1 MNTANDI
8 VKLAV
13 DNYHG
18 NVKNFSADESNEVLR
33 KALVDLNGGSDKIT
47 YKTLRNGASNGLF
60 EIIEE
65 VLTKTV
71 IEGLT
76 SNDFFNQ
83 MVEFRNI
90 ALGDTNVFWVEN
102 ANLFRVDEIAEGHQG
117 VRRQRIENGVQIPI
131 ETRLYACKIYEELNR
146 ILAGRVD
153 FNTMINRVSES
164 FERKLLDEVYRV
176 WAGLT
181 TNDLGGQAYFPVYV
195 PAAGNYDEDTLLDII
210 AHVEAA
216 SGGQQVTIMGT
227 KRALRNLAPSI
238 QGPDSKSDIYNLG
251 YYGKFFGSDVMAL
264 PQRHQV
270 GSTNFILPDNE
281 LTIVASTAEK
291 PIKCVTEGDTLIIQG
306 NPIDH
311 GDLTQTYF
319 AAQRFGLGVVA
330 SGFTGIGKYQFT

>member
-1 MNTANDI
+1 MNTMNDI

-18 NVKNFSADESNEVLR
+18 TVKNFSADESNEVLR

-65 VLTKTV
+65 ILTRTV
-71 IEGLT
+71 NEGLT
-76 SNDFFNQ
+76 GNEFFNQ

-90 ALGDTNVFWVEN
+90 ALGDTNVFWVED

-117 VRRQRIENGVQIPI
+117 VRRQRIEGGTEVPI
-131 ETRLYACKIYEELNR
+131 NTRLYACKIYEELNR

-153 FNTMINRVSES
+153 FNSMINRVSES
-164 FERKLLDEVYRV
+164 FQQKLLNDIYKV
-176 WAGLT
+176 WISLT
-181 TNDLGGQAYFPVYV
+181 ADQLGGQVYF
-195 PAAGNYDEDTLLDII
+195 PAAGSYDEDTLLDII

-238 QGPDSKSDIYNLG
+238 QGAESKSDLYNLG
-251 YYGKFFGSDVMAL
+251 YYGKFYSSDVVAL
-264 PQRHQV
+264 PQRHAV
-270 GSTNFILPDNE
+270 GTTNFILPDNE
-281 LTIVASTAEK
+281 LTIVASTTDK
-291 PIKCVTEGDTLIIQG
+291 PIKCVTEGDSLIIQG
-306 NPIDH
+306 NPLDH

-319 AAQRFGLGVVA
+319 CAQRYGLGVVT

>member
-1 MNTANDI
+1 MNTMNDI

-18 NVKNFSADESNEVLR
+18 TVKNFSADESNEVLR

-47 YKTLRNGASNGLF
+47 YKTLRSGASNGLF

-65 VLTKTV
+65 ILTRTV
-71 IEGLT
+71 NEGLT
-76 SNDFFNQ
+76 GNEFFNQ

-90 ALGDTNVFWVEN
+90 ALGDTNVFWVED

-117 VRRQRIENGVQIPI
+117 VRRQRIEGGTEVPI
-131 ETRLYACKIYEELNR
+131 NTRLYACKIYEELNR

-153 FNTMINRVSES
+153 FNSMINRVSES
-164 FERKLLDEVYRV
+164 FQQKLLNDIYKV
-176 WAGLT
+176 WISLT
-181 TNDLGGQAYFPVYV
+181 ADQLGGQVYF
-195 PAAGNYDEDTLLDII
+195 PAAGSYDEDTLLDII
-210 AHVEAA
+210 THVEAA

-238 QGPDSKSDIYNLG
+238 QGAESKSDLYNLG
-251 YYGKFFGSDVMAL
+251 YYGKFYSSDVVAL
-264 PQRHQV
+264 PQRHAV
-270 GSTNFILPDNE
+270 GTTNFILPDNE
-281 LTIVASTAEK
+281 LTIVASTTDK
-291 PIKCVTEGDTLIIQG
+291 PIKCVTEGDSLIIQG
-306 NPIDH
+306 NPLDH

-319 AAQRFGLGVVA
+319 CAQRYGLGVVT

>member
-18 NVKNFSADESNEVLR
+18 TVKNFSADESNEVLR

-65 VLTKTV
+65 ILTRTV
-71 IEGLT
+71 NEGLT
-76 SNDFFNQ
+76 GNEFFNQ

-90 ALGDTNVFWVEN
+90 ALGDTNVFWVED

-117 VRRQRIENGVQIPI
+117 VRRQRIEGGTEVPI
-131 ETRLYACKIYEELNR
+131 NTRLYACKIYEELNR

-153 FNTMINRVSES
+153 FNSMINRVSES
-164 FERKLLDEVYRV
+164 FQQKLLNDIYKV
-176 WAGLT
+176 WISLT
-181 TNDLGGQAYFPVYV
+181 ADQLGGQVYF
-195 PAAGNYDEDTLLDII
+195 PAAGSYDEDTLLDII

-238 QGPDSKSDIYNLG
+238 QGAESKSDLYNLG
-251 YYGKFFGSDVMAL
+251 YYGKFYSSDVVAL
-264 PQRHQV
+264 PQRHAV
-270 GSTNFILPDNE
+270 GTTNFILPDNE
-281 LTIVASTAEK
+281 LTIVASTTDK
-291 PIKCVTEGDTLIIQG
+291 PIKCVTEGDSLIIQG
-306 NPIDH
+306 NPLDH

-319 AAQRFGLGVVA
+319 CAQRYGLGVVT

>member
-1 MNTANDI
+1 MNTMNDI

-18 NVKNFSADESNEVLR
+18 TVKNFSADESNEVLR

-65 VLTKTV
+65 ILTRTV
-71 IEGLT
+71 NEGLT
-76 SNDFFNQ
+76 GNEFFNQ

-90 ALGDTNVFWVEN
+90 ALGDTNVFWVED

-117 VRRQRIENGVQIPI
+117 VRRQRIEGGTEVPI
-131 ETRLYACKIYEELNR
+131 NTRLYACKIYEELNR

-153 FNTMINRVSES
+153 FNSMINRVGES
-164 FERKLLDEVYRV
+164 FRQKLLNDIYKV
-176 WAGLT
+176 WVGLT
-181 TNDLGGQAYFPVYV
+181 AADLGGNVYF
-195 PAAGNYDEDTLLDII
+195 PAAGNYDEDTLLDIV

-238 QGPDSKSDIYNLG
+238 QGAESKSDLYNLG
-251 YYGKFFGSDVMAL
+251 YYGKFYSSDVVAL
-264 PQRHQV
+264 PQRHEV

-281 LTIVASTAEK
+281 LSIVASTTDK
-291 PIKCVTEGDTLIIQG
+291 PIKCVTEGESLIIQG
-306 NPIDH
+306 NPLDH
-311 GDLTQTYF
+311 GDLTSTYF
-319 AAQRFGLGVVA
+319 CAQRYGLGVVT

>member
-18 NVKNFSADESNEVLR
+18 TVKNFSADESNEVLR

-65 VLTKTV
+65 ILTRTV

-76 SNDFFNQ
+76 RSDFFNQ

-90 ALGDTNVFWVEN
+90 ALGDTNVFWVED
-102 ANLFRVDEIAEGHQG
+102 ANLFRVDEISEGHQG
-117 VRRQRIENGVQIPI
+117 VRRQRIEGGTEVPI
-131 ETRLYACKIYEELNR
+131 NTRLYACKIYEELNR

-153 FNTMINRVSES
+153 FNSMINRVGES
-164 FERKLLDEVYRV
+164 FEQKLLNEVYRV
-176 WAGLT
+176 WIGLT
-181 TNDLGGQAYFPVYV
+181 ADDLGGQVYF
-195 PAAGNYDEDTLLDII
+195 PAAGSYDEDTLLDII

-238 QGPDSKSDIYNLG
+238 QGAESKSDLYTKG
-251 YYGKFFGSDVMAL
+251 FYGRFYGSDVVAL
-264 PQRHQV
+264 PQRHEV

-281 LTIVASTAEK
+281 LTIVASTTDK

-306 NPIDH
+306 DPMDH
-311 GDLTQTYF
+311 GDLTSTYF
-319 AAQRFGLGVVA
+319 AAQRFGLGVVT